1 MTDIK
6 VIGFHAPDAKEQF
19 HESLHETGFA
29 VLEDHPV
36 NKDLISSFYQVWT
49 DFFNTEEKHKNTW
62 LRDPQTHSGYF
73 PYQSE
78 NAKGNPE
85 KDLKEFFL
93 KIKNKEINGANITIP
108 FKKDVISYLDQ
119 LSLEAEKTQSVNTVY
134 LKNDKIIGHNT
145 DINGFELAIKD
156 ANYDVEG
163 KKVLILGAGGVVPSV
178 IFALYKMKVLSVT
191 ISNRTKIKAENLKT
205 LFNDLKIIDWGEA
218 SSSDMIINAT
228 SIGLKKEDKLNL
240 DFSKFQNCEFFYDV
254 IYNPKET
261 NFIKD
266 GKNLGK
272 KTENG
277 KKMFIYQA
285 AKAFKI
291 WHGIEPKIDKQVI
304 GLLDK

>member
-1 MTDIK
+1 MK
-6 VIGFHAPDAKEQF
+6 EYLVIGNP
-19 HESLHETGFA
+19 
-29 VLEDHPV
+29 
-36 NKDLISSFYQVWT
+36 I
-49 DFFNTEEKHKNTW
+49 
-62 LRDPQTHSGYF
+62 THSLSPELHNYWIK
-73 PYQSE
+73 E
-78 NAKGNPE
+78 NGINGIYNKRQLNE

-145 DINGFELAIKD
+145 DIDGFELAIKD

-163 KKVLILGAGGVVPSV
+163 KKVLILGAGGVVPSI
-178 IFALYKMKVLSVT
+178 IFALYKMRVLSVT
-191 ISNRTKIKAENLKT
+191 ISNRTKTKAENLKS

-240 DFSKFQNCEFFYDV
+240 DFSKYQNCEFFYDV

-261 NFIKD
+261 NFLKD

-291 WHGIEPKIDKQVI
+291 WHGIEPKINEQVI

>member
-1 MTDIK
+1 MK
-6 VIGFHAPDAKEQF
+6 KYLVIGNPITHSLSPELHNYWLRENSINGTYNKEQ
-19 HESLHETGFA
+19 L
-29 VLEDHPV
+29 
-36 NKDLISSFYQVWT
+36 N
-49 DFFNTEEKHKNTW
+49 
-62 LRDPQTHSGYF
+62 
-73 PYQSE
+73 E
-78 NAKGNPE
+78 N
-85 KDLKEFFL
+85 DLKEFFL
-93 KIKNKEINGANITIP
+93 KIKKNEINGANITVP
-108 FKKDVISYLDQ
+108 FKKDVISYVDQ

-145 DINGFELAIKD
+145 DIDGFELAIKD

-218 SSSDMIINAT
+218 SSFDMIINAT

-261 NFIKD
+261 NFLRD
-266 GKNLGK
+266 GKSLGK

-285 AKAFKI
+285 AKSFKI
-291 WHGIEPKIDKQVI
+291 WHGIEPKINEQVV

>member
-1 MTDIK
+1 MK
-6 VIGFHAPDAKEQF
+6 KYLVIGNPITHSLSPELHNYWLRENSINGTYNKEQ
-19 HESLHETGFA
+19 L
-29 VLEDHPV
+29 
-36 NKDLISSFYQVWT
+36 N
-49 DFFNTEEKHKNTW
+49 
-62 LRDPQTHSGYF
+62 
-73 PYQSE
+73 E
-78 NAKGNPE
+78 N
-85 KDLKEFFL
+85 DLKEFFL
-93 KIKNKEINGANITIP
+93 KIKKNEINGANITVP
-108 FKKDVISYLDQ
+108 FKKDVISYVDQ

-145 DINGFELAIKD
+145 DIDGFELAIKD

-163 KKVLILGAGGVVPSV
+163 KKILILGAGGVVPSI
-178 IFALYKMKVLSVT
+178 IFALYKMRVLSVT
-191 ISNRTKIKAENLKT
+191 ISNRTKTKAENLKS

-261 NFIKD
+261 SFLRD
-266 GKNLGK
+266 GKSLGK

-285 AKAFKI
+285 AKSFKI
-291 WHGIEPKIDKQVI
+291 WHGIEPKINEQVI
-304 GLLDK
+304 GLLD